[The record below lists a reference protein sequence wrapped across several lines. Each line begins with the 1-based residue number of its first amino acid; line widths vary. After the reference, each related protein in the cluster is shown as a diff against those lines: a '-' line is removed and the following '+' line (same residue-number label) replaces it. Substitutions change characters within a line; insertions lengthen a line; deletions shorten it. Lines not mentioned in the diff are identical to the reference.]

1 MARNKILHDTPLS
14 PLTRWLE
21 RHLLHSGRPEME
33 ESYNAPP
40 SGPLR
45 MFNDPWKEEGDAE
58 DELLHIFSH
67 KAQNYQNI
75 V

>member
-45 MFNDPWKEEGDAE
+45 MFNDPCFIQRNIYTSVARPEWKC
-58 DELLHIFSH
+58 
-67 KAQNYQNI
+67 
-75 V
+75 